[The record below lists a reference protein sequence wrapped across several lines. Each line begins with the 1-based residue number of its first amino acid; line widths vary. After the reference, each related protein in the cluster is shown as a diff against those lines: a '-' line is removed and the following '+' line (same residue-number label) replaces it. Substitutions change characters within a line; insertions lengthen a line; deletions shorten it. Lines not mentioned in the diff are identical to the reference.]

1 MLGRNRTL
9 WLGAYTLGTI
19 TPMTTG
25 EGIRYRLRATIDGK
39 RESLGCFDTIDEARA
54 QSQAYS
60 ELLTDHPKSLA
71 VAAWGRRWLDEREGR
86 GTHRSIKDTSALW
99 DRYIFPSGL
108 APLTLRSVK
117 QRHVQGWLRE
127 LMTQRPIHGS
137 RRGKPL
143 AEQTVR
149 NALNALS
156 SAFSDAVAA
165 GRATANPCKG
175 VRVPRQARTDEDWTY
190 LTGDEI
196 GALLSL
202 PGLPTKQRAVFTVAI
217 YTGMRAGE
225 IWALHWE
232 DVDFEGREI
241 VVRYSFDGPTKGGK
255 VRRIP
260 MLPLVCEELA
270 VWRRRDDVTRAA
282 GLAFHSRDRAMHTKG
297 YDAQWAKK
305 WRSAAGIRADVRF
318 HDLRHSCASHLIMG
332 TWGRAWRLE
341 EVQVVLGHAS
351 RTTTERYARLAPD
364 SIRRVANEAIEQ
376 WSDDS
381 KVALG
386 LVKDWS
392 TPNSPY
398 MQVPEKMEPPIRVEL
413 MTYGLRNRCSTN

>member
-1 MLGRNRTL
+1 
-9 WLGAYTLGTI
+9 
-19 TPMTTG
+19 
-25 EGIRYRLRATIDGK
+25 
-39 RESLGCFDTIDEARA
+39 
-54 QSQAYS
+54 
-60 ELLTDHPKSLA
+60 
-71 VAAWGRRWLDEREGR
+71 
-86 GTHRSIKDTSALW
+86 LW
-99 DRYIFPSGL
+99 DRYIFPSEL

-127 LMTQRPIHGS
+127 LITQPAIHGS

-143 AEQTVR
+143 AEQTAR

-196 GALLSL
+196 
-202 PGLPTKQRAVFTVAI
+202 RAVFDLPDLPAKQRTAFAVAI

-225 IWALHWE
+225 IWGLHWE
-232 DVDFEGREI
+232 DVDFERREI
-241 VVRYSFDGPTKGGK
+241 LVRYSFDGPTKGGK

-260 MLPLVCEELA
+260 MLPPVSEALGL
-270 VWRRRDDVTRAA
+270 WRRRDDATRAA
-282 GLAFHSRDRAMHTKG
+282 GLVFHARDGAMHTKG
-297 YDAQWAKK
+297 YDAQWTKK
-305 WRSAAGIRADVRF
+305 WRSTAGVRADVRF
-318 HDLRHSCASHLIMG
+318 HDLRHTCASHLIMG

-364 SIRRVANEAIEQ
+364 SIRGVPMKRSSSGQ
-376 WSDDS
+376 TTRKQPS
-381 KVALG
+381 
-386 LVKDWS
+386 DWS
-392 TPNSPY
+392 TIGQRQFRHTCKCPKRQSHRSESN
-398 MQVPEKMEPPIRVEL
+398 
-413 MTYGLRNRCSTN
+413 